1 MRRRT
6 LALFST
12 GLACLMAVV
21 WLTACGSKDAD
32 TEKATKTDAGEVK
45 ADSAP
50 KIVAVEADYNFGK
63 VKQGKSVEHV
73 FKLKNTGTADL
84 KIEKARGS

>member
-12 GLACLMAVV
+12 GLACLMAVA

-32 TEKATKTDAGEVK
+32 GEKSNEADAGEAK
-45 ADSAP
+45 ADRAP
-50 KIVAVEADYNFGK
+50 KIVAVEGEHDFGK
-63 VKQGKSVEHV
+63 VKQGKAVEHV
-73 FKLKNTGTADL
+73 FKLKNEGTADL